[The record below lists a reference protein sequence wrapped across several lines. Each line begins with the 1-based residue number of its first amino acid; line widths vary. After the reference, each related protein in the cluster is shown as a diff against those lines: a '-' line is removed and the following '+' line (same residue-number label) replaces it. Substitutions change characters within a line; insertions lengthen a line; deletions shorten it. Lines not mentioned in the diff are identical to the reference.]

1 MPSTSRRHCPAE
13 HAPHIDGYPRAT
25 IIGACALL
33 IFTLSAPA
41 RAQQS
46 PSAVGEGAAQQSPP
60 AERERTEITILPLL
74 GGNNDAGF
82 GGGAIGSIARI
93 NPHKDPYFFRVEFV
107 TTTLL
112 KVNEG
117 QLVPGYQDHYA
128 LLELPW
134 IRHGNVKAEVRAAY
148 TREIALQYYG
158 IGNDSRLAPGR
169 SLNESYYEYN
179 RLHPTVEARAKERL
193 GGAFWAVTGV
203 SFTYNELGIKANTK
217 LFEDAHSSSSVVRE
231 MITPLHAHGVLTY
244 RIGAEFDTRDTPVS
258 PRRGQYHTAF
268 IDLSPGGGILADSWG
283 RFDAALRWYL
293 RLDSENTA
301 LAARLVTD
309 LLFGRPP
316 FYELAR
322 EDETGALGGPN
333 GVRGVPGQR
342 FHGEAKVFGNVE
354 LRRTIFHFSF
364 LGKSNGFGM
373 ATFVDAGRLWATY
386 SAHPELDGSGLGLK
400 WAIGAGPRI
409 LAGQSFVLRGDV
421 AWSPDQRHI
430 GVYIAAG
437 HIF

>member
-1 MPSTSRRHCPAE
+1 MRHV
-13 HAPHIDGYPRAT
+13 
-25 IIGACALL
+25 GAGALL
-33 IFTLSAPA
+33 IFTLAPPA

-46 PSAVGEGAAQQSPP
+46 VPDVREKAGPQPVTAATD
-60 AERERTEITILPLL
+60 RTEITILPLL

-93 NPHKDPYFFRVEFV
+93 DPRQDPYFLRVEFV

-117 QLVPGYQDHYA
+117 HLVPGYQDHYA

-134 IRHGNVKAEVRAAY
+134 IRHGTVKAEVRAAY

-179 RLHPTVEARAKERL
+179 RLHPTVEGRAKERVF
-193 GGAFWAVTGV
+193 GPFWAVTGI
-203 SFTYNELGIKANTK
+203 SFTYNELGIKDGSK
-217 LFEDAHSSSSVVRE
+217 LFEDAHSSSSTVRE
-231 MITPLHAHGVLTY
+231 MITPVHSHAVLTY
-244 RIGAEFDTRDTPVS
+244 RVGGEFDTRDTPVAAEK
-258 PRRGQYHTAF
+258 GQYHTAF
-268 IDLSPGGGILADSWG
+268 LDLSPGGGGFLASTWG
-283 RFDAALRWYL
+283 RFDAAFRWYL
-293 RLDSENTA
+293 RLDSGHTV
-301 LAARLVTD
+301 LATRVVTD

-342 FHGEAKVFGNVE
+342 FHGKAKVFGNVE
-354 LRRTIFHFSF
+354 LRRTLFHFPF
-364 LGKSNGFGM
+364 LGKSNGFGV
-373 ATFVDAGRLWATY
+373 AAFVDAGRLWASY
-386 SAHPELDGSGLGLK
+386 SAHPELDGHGLGLK
-400 WAIGAGPRI
+400 WAVGTGPRV

-421 AWSPDQRHI
+421 AWSPDQDHV